1 MRAHTRVGVLFA
13 SLFALLAGTAA
24 PGSAAPAPAT
34 PDGADLPVTYNS
46 VPAVAASLV
55 RPGAAPPGA
64 NDFSCRSAAHPR
76 PVVLLH
82 GTHVNMAINWN
93 TLSPLLKNNG
103 YCVFALNYGGL
114 KADQV
119 GGTGDIPTSAGELA
133 AFVDRVR
140 EETGAAEVDLVGHS
154 QGGTLAQY
162 YVKFLGGA
170 PKVHDM
176 VGLAPTSHGST
187 ALGLDKGIRALFKV
201 FPGLEGFAN
210 TLDPGAR
217 QQLRGSDFV
226 NKLNSVP
233 DTVPGVRYTT
243 IATKYD
249 EVVTPYTSQFL
260 DGPGARNIR
269 LQDRCA
275 NDFADHLALAFD
287 HVALREVLNALD
299 PATARKPDCSTP
311 VWPVFGG

>member
-1 MRAHTRVGVLFA
+1 V
-13 SLFALLAGTAA
+13 AA
-24 PGSAAPAPAT
+24 AARS
-34 PDGADLPVTYNS
+34 DADLPVTYNS
-46 VPAVAASLV
+46 VPAVATSLAH
-55 RPGAAPPGA
+55 PGAAPPGA
-64 NDFSCRSAAHPR
+64 NDFSCRSTAHPR

-103 YCVFALNYGGL
+103 YCVFAFNYGGL
-114 KADQV
+114 KAGQV
-119 GGTGDIPTSAGELA
+119 GGTGDIRTSAGELA

-140 EETGAAEVDLVGHS
+140 KETGADEVDLVGHS

-170 PKVHDM
+170 PKVHDV

-187 ALGLDKGIRALFKV
+187 ALGLDRGIRALFKV
-201 FPGLEGFAN
+201 FPGLEGLAN

-217 QQLRGSDFV
+217 QQLRGSDFI

-243 IATKYD
+243 IAIKYD
-249 EVVTPYTSQFL
+249 EVVTPYVSQFL
-260 DGPGARNIR
+260 EGPGARNIT
-269 LQDRCA
+269 LQKLCA

-299 PATARKPDCSTP
+299 PATAREPDCSRP